1 MQVVEAMTKDRLL
14 SYRSKREEIREL
26 EYTLENR
33 WKSETLIGNNVIFDY
48 SKGYPMP
55 QSVVGFD
62 YKRYE
67 RLQDRDLRR
76 KSDLEKECAEI
87 EDFVDRI
94 QDSITR
100 RIFKIYFIDG
110 KKPVK
115 QKEVAKKVHLDQSNV
130 SRKIDEYLNIA

>member
-1 MQVVEAMTKDRLL
+1 MTKDRLL
-14 SYRSKREEIREL
+14 AYRSKREEIREL

-76 KSDLEKECAEI
+76 KSELEKECAEI
-87 EDFVDRI
+87 EDFVDQI
-94 QDSITR
+94 QESITR

-115 QKEVAKKVHLDQSNV
+115 QKEVAKRVHLDQSNV

>member
-1 MQVVEAMTKDRLL
+1 MTKDRLL
-14 SYRSKREEIREL
+14 AYRSKREEIREL

-67 RLQDRDLRR
+67 RLQNRDLRR
-76 KSDLEKECAEI
+76 KSELEKECAEI
-87 EDFVDRI
+87 EDFVDQI
-94 QDSITR
+94 QESITR

>member
-1 MQVVEAMTKDRLL
+1 MTKDRLL
-14 SYRSKREEIREL
+14 AYRSKREEIREL

-67 RLQDRDLRR
+67 RLQDRDMRR

-115 QKEVAKKVHLDQSNV
+115 QKEVAKRVHLDQSNV

>member
-1 MQVVEAMTKDRLL
+1 MTKDRLL
-14 SYRSKREEIREL
+14 AYRSKREEIREL

-76 KSDLEKECAEI
+76 KSELEKECAEI
-87 EDFVDRI
+87 EDFVDQI
-94 QDSITR
+94 QESITR

>member
-1 MQVVEAMTKDRLL
+1 MTKDRLL
-14 SYRSKREEIREL
+14 AYRSKREEIREL

-62 YKRYE
+62 YKRYK

-76 KSDLEKECAEI
+76 KSELEKECAEI
-87 EDFVDRI
+87 EDFVDQI
-94 QDSITR
+94 QESITR

-115 QKEVAKKVHLDQSNV
+115 QKEVAKRVHLDQSNV